1 MPADSARGNAEAS
14 LASNL
19 KDAELYSAL
28 PSGRGF
34 KLASLNIFKLTTHI
48 DELRIFLA
56 NNDIDIISINETK
69 LDEVISDNEV
79 SIPGYDIIR
88 RDRLSNGGGGI
99 CFYVRSSIEYSLRN
113 DLSEETLENLCL
125 EIRKPK
131 SKPFVVVTW
140 YRPPDSHIGIFSHF
154 ENLVGKL
161 DSENIEYYLMGD
173 INCDMIATRYDNN
186 TQKLKSIADVYGLQQ
201 LITEPTRIPQTSATC
216 IDLIYTNCA
225 DKIVC
230 SGVRHISISDHSMV
244 FAYRKLSING
254 TSRGHNVISY
264 KNFRKFNKENF
275 RNDIASQNWDQI
287 YNSTDPNEM
296 WSQWKCLFLP
306 IANKHAP
313 LRTMRVRARS
323 SPWITS
329 TLKRRMHDRDI
340 LKIKASK
347 SKNPSDWV
355 QFKKQRNIVNKEIR
369 LAKQAYYQNTF
380 NENKGDSKRTWQTI
394 NEPTS
399 RKSGKTTVTS
409 LKLNGLS
416 VTNPSELSDKFN
428 NHFATIGS
436 KLASEIDSSDT
447 DSHLRYLTGTDKRF
461 ELRPTSTT
469 KVFSLLNKL
478 NKSEATGLDK
488 ISGRLLRE
496 CVDLIS
502 SHLHY
507 FQSIN

>member
-1 MPADSARGNAEAS
+1 MISSTNNQGKLLNPLLILVDKLKAHLMPKFLYLNFFHEETASAKQWRRQISTCMKSYCRQNDWQLIEHRNITGKGLNKGGLHLNTKGNERLFKNFQENLGWNNALTTNALPADSARGNAEAS

-28 PSGRGF
+28 PSERGF
-34 KLASLNIFKLTTHI
+34 KLASLNIFKLTTHM
-48 DELRIFLA
+48 DKLRILLA

-140 YRPPDSHIGIFSHF
+140 YRPPDSPIGIFSHF

-201 LITEPTRIPQTSATC
+201 LITEPTRITQTSATC

-306 IANKHAP
+306 IAN
-313 LRTMRVRARS
+313 
-323 SPWITS
+323 
-329 TLKRRMHDRDI
+329 
-340 LKIKASK
+340 
-347 SKNPSDWV
+347 
-355 QFKKQRNIVNKEIR
+355 
-369 LAKQAYYQNTF
+369 
-380 NENKGDSKRTWQTI
+380 
-394 NEPTS
+394 
-399 RKSGKTTVTS
+399 
-409 LKLNGLS
+409 
-416 VTNPSELSDKFN
+416 
-428 NHFATIGS
+428 
-436 KLASEIDSSDT
+436 
-447 DSHLRYLTGTDKRF
+447 
-461 ELRPTSTT
+461 
-469 KVFSLLNKL
+469 
-478 NKSEATGLDK
+478 
-488 ISGRLLRE
+488 
-496 CVDLIS
+496 
-502 SHLHY
+502 
-507 FQSIN
+507 